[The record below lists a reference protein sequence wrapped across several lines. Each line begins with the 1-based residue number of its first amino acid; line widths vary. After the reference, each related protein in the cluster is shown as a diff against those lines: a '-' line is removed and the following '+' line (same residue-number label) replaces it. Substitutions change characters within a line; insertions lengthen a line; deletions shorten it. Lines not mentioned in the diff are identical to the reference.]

1 MMEGKIKMY
10 RQKAIEFIVAHQ
22 NPIKIWLF
30 VLITALLLFRG
41 LIQQPQISANRK
53 QIQNLTERIDYEKLR
68 QQEVEE
74 LKTKVN
80 TDEYIEKMA
89 SEKLGLVKSNA
100 KIFIDVSQEQ

>member
-1 MMEGKIKMY
+1 MEGKIKEY
-10 RQKAIEFIVAHQ
+10 RERTVQFLIAHR

-30 VLITALLLFRG
+30 VLITSALLLKG
-41 LIQQPQISANRK
+41 MMQLPQIIENRK
-53 QIQNLTERIDYEKLR
+53 QIQTLSEQIEYEKLR
-68 QQEVEE
+68 QQEIEE

-89 SEKLGLVKSNA
+89 SEKLGLVKNNA

>member
-1 MMEGKIKMY
+1 MMEEKIKEY
-10 RQKAIEFIVAHQ
+10 RRHAAEFIAAHQ

-30 VLITALLLFRG
+30 LLITAALLFKG
-41 LIQQPQISANRK
+41 LIQYPQIIQNKK
-53 QIQNLTERIDYEKLR
+53 QIQTLSEQIEYEKLR

>member
-1 MMEGKIKMY
+1 MMEGKIKIY
-10 RQKAIEFIVAHQ
+10 RQKAIEFIAAHQ